1 MARQPVVA
9 QSTAVALR
17 LPQGSSQWL
26 GSNLNLAAN
35 PKAYATD
42 RTLLGT
48 DPVEAQATAIGLG
61 AGSSPY
67 YRALEQARQ
76 LTSHGLTLFTGGGEI
91 DGVAQ
96 ADANAVGRGDTTA
109 RALALNT
116 GLAGLRAFNNYY
128 GDLLVGSADAP
139 FEARAS
145 ARGAADLP
153 PTAGTSPTSTL
164 DATARVRGIERSSL
178 LGQPNATVAATTAL
192 NLGRSPATTVNATG
206 RADAVGLDRVTATG
220 VSRGNGDGTSNVR
233 GDALARLR
241 IEGGVTPP
249 APAGLQLQQADVS
262 LNAVGINRSAIT
274 GSPALENTLYA
285 RGLALLELE
294 AFDPVD
300 EDDDSDSASS
310 PVGSAS
316 GAIPPVDY
324 TMLRGIGVHRSTITT
339 GHGDA
344 TLVAE
349 GGVFARG
356 ATAANPDRPN
366 HQAAGFNRSTVITG
380 GGNDLIVGRV
390 LNERD
395 IERDLNGDGQISE
408 DTYLVADAG
417 SPFPNHSFNGFRNS
431 TVITGAGDDTIRGSS
446 NGSFLFAMNGD
457 NTIDLDRARR
467 SSLWAS
473 FGDDILQVR
482 DRSENV
488 VMWGSLGNDVLLGAD
503 SGFGNTFDGGL
514 GTDIIRGTA
523 NASDQFL
530 FTDANAALTAAASN
544 QGLNLLTD
552 PGFWA
557 SLSEADKQE
566 LWSTGR
572 LSGSLGSLLG
582 GVDTLLGF
590 EAGVG
595 GDQLVLNS
603 SLASITQD
611 LWDQYGSVLQVDSKG
626 RTTVLDGNTAG
637 SNGIA
642 VVVGSLADIQKLG
655 IGTAYLAYATDTR
668 QFMYDADGDWRGGS
682 VSFGT
687 VNTDGPLTKAN
698 LRFGSTTAAAMGAPS
713 GKGI

>member
-1 MARQPVVA
+1 MVRKPVVA

-17 LPQGSSQWL
+17 LPQDSSQWL
-26 GSNLNLAAN
+26 GSNINLAAN
-35 PKAYATD
+35 PEAYATA

-76 LTSHGLTLFTGGGEI
+76 LTSPGLTLFTGGGQI
-91 DGVAQ
+91 NGVAQ
-96 ADANAVGRGDTTA
+96 ADANAVGRGDTIA

-116 GLAGLRAFNNYY
+116 GLAGLRAYNNYY
-128 GDLLVGSADAP
+128 GDLLLGSADSP

-145 ARGAADLP
+145 ARGSADLP
-153 PTAGTSPTSTL
+153 PPAGTSPTSTL
-164 DATARVRGIERSSL
+164 DATARVRGIERSML

-192 NLGRSPATTVNATG
+192 NLGRSTATTVNATG

-220 VSRGNGDGTSNVR
+220 VTRGNGDGTSNVR

-241 IEGGVTPP
+241 IEGA
-249 APAGLQLQQADVS
+249 APQPVDVS
-262 LNAVGINRSAIT
+262 LNALGINRSAIT
-274 GSPALENTLYA
+274 GSPTLANTVYA

-294 AFDPVD
+294 DFDPA
-300 EDDDSDSASS
+300 EDDDTNPASS
-310 PVGSAS
+310 GP
-316 GAIPPVDY
+316 IPPVQY
-324 TMLRGIGVHRSTITT
+324 GQLRGIGVNRSTITS

-344 TLVAE
+344 TVVAE

-356 ATAANPDRPN
+356 ATAADPTRPN
-366 HQAAGFNRSTVITG
+366 HLAAGFNHSTVLTG

-395 IERDLNGDGQISE
+395 VNRDLDGDGELSE
-408 DTYLVADAG
+408 DTYLVPDDG
-417 SPFPNHSFNGFRNS
+417 TPFPRQSFNGFRNS

-446 NGSFLFAMNGD
+446 NGSFLYTMNG
-457 NTIDLDRARR
+457 NNEIDLDRARR

-488 VMWGSLGNDVLLGAD
+488 VMWSSLGDDVLLGAD
-503 SGFGNTFDGGL
+503 SGFGNVFDGGL
-514 GTDIIRGTA
+514 GHDLIRGTA

-530 FTDANAALTAAASN
+530 FTDAAASLTAAGTN
-544 QGLNLLTD
+544 QGLNLLNDTR
-552 PGFWA
+552 FWA

-572 LSGSLGSLLG
+572 LSGSLGALLG

-611 LWDQYGSVLQVDSKG
+611 LWDQYGSVLQVGSNG
-626 RTTVLDGNTAG
+626 RTTVLDGNPRG

-668 QFMYDADGDWRGGS
+668 QLMYDADGDWRGGS

-687 VNTDGPLTKAN
+687 VNTSGPLTKAN
-698 LRFGSTTAAAMGAPS
+698 FRFGSTTAAAMGAPS
-713 GKGI
+713 GRGI

>member
-35 PKAYATD
+35 PEAYATA
-42 RTLLGT
+42 RSLLGT

-67 YRALEQARQ
+67 YRALEQARR
-76 LTSHGLTLFTGGGEI
+76 LTSRGLTLFTGGGQI
-91 DGVAQ
+91 NGVAE
-96 ADANAVGRGDTTA
+96 ADANAVGRGDTIA

-116 GLAGLRAFNNYY
+116 GLAGLRAYNNYF
-128 GDLLVGSADAP
+128 GDLLVGSADTP

-153 PTAGTSPTSTL
+153 PPAGTSPTSTL
-164 DATARVRGIERSSL
+164 DATARVRGIERSTL
-178 LGQPNATVAATTAL
+178 LGQPNATVAATSRL
-192 NLGRSPATTVNATG
+192 DLGSSSATTLNASG
-206 RADAVGLDRVTATG
+206 RADAVGLDHVTATG
-220 VSRGNGDGTSNVR
+220 VTRGNGDGTSNVR

-241 IEGGVTPP
+241 IEGG
-249 APAGLQLQQADVS
+249 APQPVDVS
-262 LNAVGINRSAIT
+262 LNAVGIHRSTIT
-274 GSPALENTLYA
+274 GSPTLTNTLYA

-294 AFDPVD
+294 GFDPA
-300 EDDDSDSASS
+300 DDDDDTDPAS
-310 PVGSAS
+310 PAAGPAPGS
-316 GAIPPVDY
+316 IPPVRY
-324 TMLRGIGVHRSTITT
+324 SQLQGIGINRSTVTT

-344 TLVAE
+344 TIVAE
-349 GGVFARG
+349 GGVFGRG
-356 ATAANPDRPN
+356 ATAANPARPN
-366 HQAAGFNRSTVITG
+366 HLAAGFSRSTVITG
-380 GGNDLIVGRV
+380 GGDDLVVGRV
-390 LNERD
+390 LNEED
-395 IERDLNGDGQISE
+395 VDRDLDGDGQLSG
-408 DTYLVADAG
+408 DTHLVPDDG
-417 SPFPNHSFNGFRNS
+417 TPFPRQSFNGFRNS

-446 NGSFLFAMNGD
+446 NGSFLFAMNGN

-467 SSLWAS
+467 TSLWAS

-488 VMWGSLGNDVLLGAD
+488 VMWSSLGDDVLLGAE

-514 GTDIIRGTA
+514 GTDLIRGTA
-523 NASDQFL
+523 NARDQFL
-530 FTDANAALTAAASN
+530 FTDANAALTAAATN

-552 PGFWA
+552 TRFWA
-557 SLSEADKQE
+557 SLSDADKQE
-566 LWSTGR
+566 LWNTGR
-572 LSGSLGSLLG
+572 LSGSVGKLLG

-611 LWDQYGSVLQVDSKG
+611 LWNQYGSILQVDSKG
-626 RTTVLDGNTAG
+626 RTTVLDGNPRG

-642 VVVGSLADIQKLG
+642 VAVGSLADIQKLG

-668 QFMYDADGDWRGGS
+668 QLMYDADGDWRSGS
-682 VSFGT
+682 ISFGT
-687 VNTDGPLTKAN
+687 VNTDGPLAKAN
-698 LRFGSTTAAAMGAPS
+698 FRFGSTTAAAMGPPAGS
-713 GKGI
+713 GV